1 MIRKLRQSLYLKL
14 FFSFLATCI
23 LFFLALAVFWSNY
36 FSELFY
42 KDKKQLLVD
51 RSADLMQVAKSY
63 QDGSFYSRELR
74 ISMRLI
80 SRSFNG
86 QIWIMDQMGTI
97 IYSTDPSGEGQT
109 LPKSLQS
116 AFSKALSNNR
126 DFFVEHLPVGPPG
139 RPDGPNGPTQRK
151 SSFLIYYMPLQLN
164 GQSTVAFFHTPVED
178 ITDVVNAVRWNI
190 WVPLIFSLIAV
201 GLILYIISR
210 KLARPLQE
218 MNRASLAVAERNFNI
233 RIPEGSDDEIGQVA
247 KSFNIMI
254 EEMERWEDSRQDF
267 LANVSHELRSPL
279 TALRG
284 MIMAM
289 KDNVIPPDKHA
300 RYLDICDMEV
310 QRLGRLVDELLDLA
324 RIQNGTDIY
333 RFEPVPV
340 VKKTREVLELI
351 APTIKAKGLVLEVK
365 EPESEEERQALVR
378 LDPDRYAQ
386 ILNNLLHNAIKFTP
400 EGKRITVSM
409 HAANGRFEVSVA
421 DTGKGMTEEEVK
433 RIWERFYKADPSRAG
448 KDGGGTGLG
457 LTIAKHLVSGMDGQI
472 GVASVPGEG
481 TVFTLHFPLAASV

>member
-14 FFSFLATCI
+14 FLSFLATCI

-36 FSELFY
+36 FSDLFY

-51 RSADLMQVAKSY
+51 RSSDLMQVAKSY

-86 QIWIMDQMGTI
+86 QIWIIDQAGTI
-97 IYSTDPSGEGQT
+97 IYSTDPGSEGQA
-109 LPKSLQS
+109 LPKVLQS

-126 DFFVEHLPVGPPG
+126 DFFVEHLPGGGPPG
-139 RPDGPNGPTQRK
+139 RTDERRN
-151 SSFLIYYMPLQLN
+151 SFLIYYMPLQLN

-201 GLILYIISR
+201 GLILNIISR

-218 MNRASLAVAERNFNI
+218 MNRASLAVAERNFAI
-233 RIPEGSDDEIGQVA
+233 RVPEGSDDEIGQVA

-254 EEMERWEDSRQDF
+254 EEMERWEDSRQEF

-324 RIQNGTDIY
+324 RIQNGSDVY
-333 RFEPVPV
+333 RFEPVPIM
-340 VKKTREVLELI
+340 KKTREALELI
-351 APTIKAKGLVLEVK
+351 TPTIKAKGLLLEVR
-365 EPESEEERQALVR
+365 EPDTEEERQALVR
-378 LDPDRYAQ
+378 LDPDRYTQ

-400 EGKRITVSM
+400 EGKRITVNM
-409 HAANGRFEVSVA
+409 RAAHGQFEISVA
-421 DTGKGMTEEEVK
+421 DTGKGMTEEEIK

-457 LTIAKHLVSGMDGQI
+457 LTIVKHLVTGMDGNI
-472 GVASVPGEG
+472 GVTSNPGEG
-481 TVFTLHFPLAASV
+481 TVFTLHFPLAGSL

>member
-14 FFSFLATCI
+14 FLSFLATCI

-36 FSELFY
+36 FSDLFY

-51 RSADLMQVAKSY
+51 RSTDLMQVAKSY
-63 QDGSFYSRELR
+63 QDGSFFSRELR

-86 QIWIMDQMGTI
+86 QIWIIDQAGTI
-97 IYSTDPSGEGQT
+97 MYSTDPGSEGQA
-109 LPKSLQS
+109 LPKVLQS

-126 DFFVEHLPVGPPG
+126 DFFVERLPGGAPG
-139 RPDGPNGPTQRK
+139 RPDGPAPVRPN
-151 SSFLIYYMPLQLN
+151 SFLIYYMPLQLN
-164 GQSTVAFFHTPVED
+164 GQPTVAFFHTPVED

-218 MNRASLAVAERNFNI
+218 MNRASLAVAERNFAI
-233 RIPEGSDDEIGQVA
+233 RVPEGSDDEIGQVA
-247 KSFNIMI
+247 RSFNIMI

-289 KDNVIPPDKHA
+289 KDNVIPPDKHD

-324 RIQNGTDIY
+324 RIQNGSDIY
-333 RFEPVPV
+333 RFESVSV

-351 APTIKAKGLVLEVK
+351 APTVKAKGLLLEVK
-365 EPESEEERQALVR
+365 EPEAEEDRQALVR

-400 EGKRITVSM
+400 EGKRIMVRMRT
-409 HAANGRFEVSVA
+409 NNDEFEISVA
-421 DTGKGMTEEEVK
+421 DTGKGMAEDEIK
-433 RIWERFYKADPSRAG
+433 RIWERFYKADPSRSG
-448 KDGGGTGLG
+448 KNGGGTGLG
-457 LTIAKHLVSGMDGQI
+457 LTIAKHLVNGMDGQI
-472 GVASVPGEG
+472 DVTSTPGEG
-481 TVFTLHFPLAASV
+481 AVFTLRFPLANHL